1 MYEAAKKPAWTW
13 DFLSTPAYK
22 YVFDLC
28 GIMKP
33 FEVWSILTLSVTVE
47 YNILSRK
54 CEKLSWKRHLYLQ
67 QRERKSCYLPYETRT
82 HRLIKKNEHTTPN
95 PHDHLRYALI
105 KGDVPADSLASFINA
120 QIYPA
125 FRFHSVWQ
133 FWGQKNSE
141 DQKVVKF
148 SAFFSWKDAEWLCSE
163 WQGPRAIKVTTKTRY
178 KTK

>member
-82 HRLIKKNEHTTPN
+82 HRLIKKMNTWSLLSNTILDIMIHTGTFPTIIKHNKHWYTNNERNVT
-95 PHDHLRYALI
+95 
-105 KGDVPADSLASFINA
+105 FI
-120 QIYPA
+120 
-125 FRFHSVWQ
+125 F
-133 FWGQKNSE
+133 
-141 DQKVVKF
+141 
-148 SAFFSWKDAEWLCSE
+148 
-163 WQGPRAIKVTTKTRY
+163 
-178 KTK
+178 